1 MDSSAAL
8 QPEAAPITA
17 CTICRD
23 VQNFDLLI
31 EDMEQE
37 LGECWGDLSFQDAL
51 PFFSQPEAEALEFV
65 AIAVDNDDEDELPLV
80 GEIITA
86 ADERGIKVVLVAEDV
101 SPVAL
106 HQLLRLG
113 AADFL
118 PYPLPEGALHEAL
131 ERMRRSEP
139 EAQAAPAV
147 QLAPG
152 GGAPSISPGGKRDG
166 VVLPVH
172 GLAGGVGATTF
183 AVNLAWELASP
194 ERGWGRRAKDARTP
208 RVCLLDLDFQTGSVA
223 TYLDL
228 PRRDA
233 VYEFLS
239 EVSGADAEALLQ
251 AMQIHE
257 DKLHVLTA
265 PSEMLPLDIVGPE
278 DITAM
283 IDLARQTFD
292 FVVIDMPTTLVA
304 WSETVLHAAHVYFA
318 LLELDMR
325 SAQNT
330 LRFVRLLKGEDLPIE
345 RIRYGLNRAPRLTD
359 LQGKARAKRLAESL
373 DIDIELML
381 PDGGRQVAEADD
393 HGLPLAVNA
402 GKNPLRKEIAKLAGS
417 LADLVAGEAAGN

>member
-1 MDSSAAL
+1 MESSAAL

-31 EDMEQE
+31 EDMEAE
-37 LGECWGDLSFQDAL
+37 LGESWGDLSFDDAL
-51 PFFSQPEAEALEFV
+51 PFFAQPEAGSLEFV
-65 AIAVDNDDEDELPLV
+65 AIAIDNEDEDQLQLI
-80 GEIITA
+80 GEIISA
-86 ADERGIKVVLVAEDV
+86 ADERGIRVVLVAEDV

-113 AADFL
+113 ATDFL
-118 PYPLPEGALHEAL
+118 PYPLPEGALSEAL
-131 ERMRRSEP
+131 ERMRRPAPEP
-139 EAQAAPAV
+139 MAHVHVAGSGPVA
-147 QLAPG
+147 G
-152 GGAPSISPGGKRDG
+152 GGGGRNG

-172 GLAGGVGATTF
+172 GLAGGVGATTL
-183 AVNLAWELASP
+183 AVNLAWELANPDKSL
-194 ERGWGRRAKDARTP
+194 RKTKDAQP
-208 RVCLLDLDFQTGSVA
+208 PKVCLLDLDFQTGSVG

-233 VYEFLS
+233 VFEFLS
-239 EVSGADAEALLQ
+239 DLQQADAEAMLG
-251 AMQIHE
+251 AMQLHE
-257 DKLHVLTA
+257 EKLHVLTA
-265 PSEMLPLDIVGPE
+265 PSEMLPLDIVSADDMKALIE
-278 DITAM
+278 
-283 IDLARQTFD
+283 LARASFD
-292 FVVIDMPTTLVA
+292 FVVIDMPSTLVV
-304 WSETVLHAAHVYFA
+304 WSEAVLSAAHVYFA

-330 LRFVRLLKGEDLPIE
+330 LRFVRLLKGEDLPVE

-393 HGLPLAVNA
+393 HGLPLSVNA
-402 GKNPLRKEIAKLAGS
+402 TKNPLRKEIAKLAAS
-417 LADLVAGEAAGN
+417 LHELAAADAAGG

>member
-1 MDSSAAL
+1 MESSAAL

-31 EDMEQE
+31 EDMEAE
-37 LGECWGDLSFQDAL
+37 LGESWGDLSFDDAL
-51 PFFSQPEAEALEFV
+51 PFFAQPEAASLEFV
-65 AIAVDNDDEDELPLV
+65 AIAIDNEDEDQLQLI
-80 GEIITA
+80 GEIISA
-86 ADERGIKVVLVAEDV
+86 ADERGIRVVLVAEDV

-113 AADFL
+113 ATDFL
-118 PYPLPEGALHEAL
+118 PYPLPEGALAEAL
-131 ERMRRSEP
+131 ERMRRPAPEP
-139 EAQAAPAV
+139 VAHVHVAAGGP
-147 QLAPG
+147 APG
-152 GGAPSISPGGKRDG
+152 GRGGRNG

-183 AVNLAWELASP
+183 AVNLAWELANPDRSLRKSK
-194 ERGWGRRAKDARTP
+194 EAALP
-208 RVCLLDLDFQTGSVA
+208 RVCLLDLDFQTGTVG

-233 VYEFLS
+233 VFEFLS
-239 EVSGADAEALLQ
+239 DLQQADAEAMLG
-251 AMQIHE
+251 AMQVHDE
-257 DKLHVLTA
+257 KLHVLTA
-265 PSEMLPLDIVGPE
+265 PSEMLPLDIVSAD
-278 DITAM
+278 DIKAL
-283 IDLARQTFD
+283 IELAQASFD
-292 FVVIDMPTTLVA
+292 FVVIDMPSTLVA
-304 WSETVLHAAHVYFA
+304 WSETVLSAAHVYFA

-373 DIDIELML
+373 DIDLELML

-393 HGLPLAVNA
+393 HGLPLSVNA
-402 GKNPLRKEIAKLAGS
+402 GKNPFRKEIAKLAAS
-417 LADLVAGEAAGN
+417 LHELAAGETAGG

>member
-1 MDSSAAL
+1 MESSAAL

-31 EDMEQE
+31 EDMEAE
-37 LGECWGDLSFQDAL
+37 LGESWGDLSFEDAL
-51 PFFSQPEAEALEFV
+51 PFFAQPEAAALEFV
-65 AIAVDNDDEDELPLV
+65 AIAIDNEDEDQLQLI
-80 GEIITA
+80 GEIISA
-86 ADERGIKVVLVAEDV
+86 ADERGIRVVLVAEDV

-113 AADFL
+113 ATDFL

-131 ERMRRSEP
+131 ERMRRPTPEP
-139 EAQAAPAV
+139 VAATAAP
-147 QLAPG
+147 G
-152 GGAPSISPGGKRDG
+152 DGTAPSARGGRDG

-183 AVNLAWELASP
+183 AVNLAWELANPDRSL
-194 ERGWGRRAKDARTP
+194 RKSKDAALP
-208 RVCLLDLDFQTGSVA
+208 KVCLLDLDFQTGSAA

-239 EVSGADAEALLQ
+239 DLAHPDAEALLG
-251 AMQIHE
+251 AMQLHE
-257 DKLHVLTA
+257 EKLHVLTA
-265 PSEMLPLDIVGPE
+265 PSEMLPLDIVSP
-278 DITAM
+278 DDVTAL
-283 IDLARQTFD
+283 IDLARANFD

-304 WSETVLHAAHVYFA
+304 WSETVLAAAHVYFA

-330 LRFVRLLKGEDLPIE
+330 LRFVRLLKGEDLPVE
-345 RIRYGLNRAPRLTD
+345 RIRYGINRAPRLTD

-393 HGLPLAVNA
+393 HGLPMAANVP
-402 GKNPLRKEIAKLAGS
+402 KNPLRKEIAKLAAS
-417 LADLVAGEAAGN
+417 LADLAAGEATGG